1 MNNIKIYNIYN
12 MPTDPSY
19 SIFLTDPSNNTCI
32 IFQNPLD
39 SSGSDWSK
47 WLMLDIEDRLTKVPP
62 LYGPLGESYKI
73 VYDNSMTYI
82 GYGDKM
88 SFFNASGEVMY
99 LTGINSKENME
110 KIVSKNE

>member
-1 MNNIKIYNIYN
+1 MSS
-12 MPTDPSY
+12 DPSY

-47 WLMLDIEDRLTKVPP
+47 WMTLDIDERLTMVPP
-62 LYGPLGESYKI
+62 LYGPSGESYKI

-82 GYGDKM
+82 GYDPSM
-88 SFFNASGEVMY
+88 SFFNANGEAIY
-99 LTGINSKENME
+99 LTGIYSEANM
-110 KIVSKNE
+110 KTIVSNMKKG